1 MEIPSYV
8 GADMEKC
15 AEAVLKEVGESGE
28 RKGVMSWVER
38 IANKNYTYWCF
49 NTNTLMYSY
58 NEYINS
64 KSKNSKKLTL
74 TCTQKPIGKPLQK

>member
-28 RKGVMSWVER
+28 RKGVVSWVQR
-38 IANKNYTYWCF
+38 IANKNYTY
-49 NTNTLMYSY
+49 
-58 NEYINS
+58 
-64 KSKNSKKLTL
+64 
-74 TCTQKPIGKPLQK
+74 